1 MTEIGTCPVC
11 GQRFATF
18 RLVRSGARVLFHHN
32 DERMTRCEG
41 AGQPPV
47 DGSVAYQVT
56 GRRITRET
64 PPPDPGAS

>member
-1 MTEIGTCPVC
+1 
-11 GQRFATF
+11 
-18 RLVRSGARVLFHHN
+18 VRSGARVLFHHN